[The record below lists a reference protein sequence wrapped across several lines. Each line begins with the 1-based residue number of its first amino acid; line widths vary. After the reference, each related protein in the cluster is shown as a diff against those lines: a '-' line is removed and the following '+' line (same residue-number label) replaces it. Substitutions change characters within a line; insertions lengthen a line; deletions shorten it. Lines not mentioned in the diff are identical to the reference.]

1 MVMNLKL
8 ALNVTACISTKK
20 GDSLQEGLHCDLEP
34 DYFTFLLDPGSNIL
48 KGIVVLKNNDN
59 RFP

>member
-20 GDSLQEGLHCDLEP
+20 GDSLQEGLHCDLE
-34 DYFTFLLDPGSNIL
+34 
-48 KGIVVLKNNDN
+48 
-59 RFP
+59 